1 MAIERHTTE
10 ETADDLS
17 RRYGAAY
24 LPLLTITAVTAAST
38 MMISGTSIGVVVP
51 DVMGAFGVG
60 QDKAQLMAT
69 AFYIA
74 MTVSQL
80 LSVWLG
86 GLLGQRRAFSIAL
99 LLFAMASVV
108 GATAEDFSLIV
119 FARVVQ
125 GVGAGLIQ
133 TQTMLALFQAFP
145 AERRGM
151 AMGFY
156 AAGMVLAI
164 GIGPALGGVV
174 VEAFGWRYIFL
185 APMPLVFSVFLA
197 GLFAMSTVRAARLP
211 AFDWLGYVLL
221 IVAFYCVMTGLADGQ
236 RQGWFSNAIAAL
248 FGIAIL
254 SGGAFVWLQLSRSAP
269 LLDFSLFLR
278 RPFLISSCVGFV
290 VGMGNFGSIYAV
302 PVFAQLVQNL
312 TPLDAGML
320 MLPASLIA
328 LCALPL
334 IGRLADSMTP
344 RTGIVIGLLLF
355 AVGTF
360 PLAAADAN
368 TPFLHVLLFVVIVR
382 LGMSVNLP
390 FVTRTALASLPAD
403 KVDIGAGTLN
413 FCRQLGASLGTAVWV
428 VFLDIRTH
436 FHSDVLASTQSAAN
450 DASQEMLAGVRRVL
464 EQFGF
469 AGADHQSGALHYLG
483 QVVHAQATARGFQD
497 GFLVLSIGF
506 LLAIIPA
513 LLLGRRRPGA

>member
-1 MAIERHTTE
+1 M
-10 ETADDLS
+10 ADDRGISMESSDVLA
-17 RRYGAAY
+17 RRYGSAY
-24 LPLLTITAVTAAST
+24 LPLLTGTAVTAAFT
-38 MMISGTSIGVVVP
+38 MMVSGTSIGVAVP

-80 LSVWLG
+80 LSAWLS
-86 GLLGQRRAFSIAL
+86 GLLWQRRAFSVAL
-99 LLFAMASVV
+99 ILFTV
-108 GATAEDFSLIV
+108 GSILGAAAEDFGFIV
-119 FARVVQ
+119 LARIVQ

-145 AERRGM
+145 PERRGT

-164 GIGPALGGVV
+164 GVGPALGGIV

-185 APMPLVFSVFLA
+185 APLPLVFGTFVA
-197 GLFAMSTVRAARLP
+197 GLFAMSSNRAADLR

-236 RQGWFSNAIAAL
+236 RQGWASDTIVGLFAAALIAA
-248 FGIAIL
+248 GT
-254 SGGAFVWLQLSRSAP
+254 FVWLQMSRPAR
-269 LLDFSLFLR
+269 LVDFSLFR
-278 RPFLISSCVGFV
+278 HRPFLVSCFVGFM

-312 TPLDAGML
+312 TPVDAGML

-328 LCALPL
+328 LCAMPL
-334 IGRLADSMTP
+334 IGRLADSITA
-344 RTGIVIGLLLF
+344 RTGIVIGLLFF
-355 AVGTF
+355 AVGTM
-360 PLAAADAN
+360 PLGLADAN
-368 TPFLHVLLFVVIVR
+368 TPFLHVLLFVVVIR

-403 KVDIGAGTLN
+403 RVDIGAGTLN
-413 FCRQLGASLGTAVWV
+413 FFRQLGASLGTAVWV

-436 FHSDVLASTQSAAN
+436 FHSDALAATQNSAN
-450 DASQEMLAGVRRVL
+450 DASQEMLAGVRRML
-464 EQFGF
+464 AELGF

-497 GFLVLSIGF
+497 GFLILSLGF
-506 LLAIIPA
+506 LVAMVPA
-513 LLLGRRRPGA
+513 LLLGRGRPGS

>member
-1 MAIERHTTE
+1 MAGKHRNSE
-10 ETADDLS
+10 ESVDDLS

-24 LPLLTITAVTAAST
+24 LPLLTATAVTAAST

-69 AFYIA
+69 SFYIA

-86 GLLGQRRAFSIAL
+86 SLLGQRRAFSIAL
-99 LLFAMASVV
+99 LMFSIASIL
-108 GATAEDFSLIV
+108 GATAEDFGVIV
-119 FARVVQ
+119 LARVVQ

-133 TQTMLALFQAFP
+133 TQTMLSLFQAFP

-151 AMGFY
+151 AMGYY

-164 GIGPALGGVV
+164 GVGPALGGVV
-174 VEAFGWRYIFL
+174 VEAFGWRYIFM
-185 APMPLVFSVFLA
+185 APMPLIFAVFVA
-197 GLFAMSTVRAARLP
+197 GLFAMSSVRATDLP
-211 AFDWLGYVLL
+211 AFDWLGYTLL
-221 IVAFYCVMTGLADGQ
+221 IIAFYCVMTGLADGQ
-236 RQGWFSNAIAAL
+236 RQGWLSNSITGL
-248 FGIAIL
+248 FGLAIVT
-254 SGGAFVWLQLSRSAP
+254 GGAFVWLQISRASP
-269 LLDFSLFLR
+269 LLDFSLFLQ
-278 RPFLISSCVGFV
+278 RPFLVSAFVGFV

-334 IGRLADSMTP
+334 IGRLADSITP
-344 RTGIVIGLLLF
+344 RTGIVIGLLFF

-368 TPFLHVLLFVVIVR
+368 TPFLHVLFFVVIVR

-403 KVDIGAGTLN
+403 KVDVGAGTLN

-436 FHSDVLASTQSAAN
+436 FHSDVLAATQSAAN
-450 DASQEMLAGVRRVL
+450 DSSQEMLAGVRRVL
-464 EQFGF
+464 QEFGF

-506 LLAIIPA
+506 LVAVIPA
-513 LLLGRRRPGA
+513 LLLGRRRPAS

>member
-24 LPLLTITAVTAAST
+24 LPLLTITAVTAALT
-38 MMISGTSIGVVVP
+38 MMMSGTSIGVVVP

-60 QDKAQLMAT
+60 QDKAQLMGT

-145 AERRGM
+145 AERRGI
-151 AMGFY
+151 AMGLY

-185 APMPLVFSVFLA
+185 APMPLVFCVFLA
-197 GLFAMSTVRAARLP
+197 ELFAMSTVRARASAGLRLARLRVTDCRFLLRHDRACERTTP
-211 AFDWLGYVLL
+211 GLVFKRDRRAFRHRNPIRRGVCVAP
-221 IVAFYCVMTGLADGQ
+221 IVAI
-236 RQGWFSNAIAAL
+236 RAAPRFL
-248 FGIAIL
+248 PIFASPVL
-254 SGGAFVWLQLSRSAP
+254 NF
-269 LLDFSLFLR
+269 FLR
-278 RPFLISSCVGFV
+278 RLCCRDGKFRIDLRRASLRPIGPKSDTARCGYVNAPGVAHRALRVATDRSVGGQHDTADRDCYRPPLICGRHVFAG
-290 VGMGNFGSIYAV
+290 GGGREYAV
-302 PVFAQLVQNL
+302 PARSSLR
-312 TPLDAGML
+312 GHC
-320 MLPASLIA
+320 ASWHERQSA
-328 LCALPL
+328 LCYAN
-334 IGRLADSMTP
+334 RP
-344 RTGIVIGLLLF
+344 R
-355 AVGTF
+355 
-360 PLAAADAN
+360 
-368 TPFLHVLLFVVIVR
+368 
-382 LGMSVNLP
+382 
-390 FVTRTALASLPAD
+390 
-403 KVDIGAGTLN
+403 K
-413 FCRQLGASLGTAVWV
+413 
-428 VFLDIRTH
+428 
-436 FHSDVLASTQSAAN
+436 
-450 DASQEMLAGVRRVL
+450 LAG
-464 EQFGF
+464 G
-469 AGADHQSGALHYLG
+469 
-483 QVVHAQATARGFQD
+483 
-497 GFLVLSIGF
+497 
-506 LLAIIPA
+506 
-513 LLLGRRRPGA
+513 